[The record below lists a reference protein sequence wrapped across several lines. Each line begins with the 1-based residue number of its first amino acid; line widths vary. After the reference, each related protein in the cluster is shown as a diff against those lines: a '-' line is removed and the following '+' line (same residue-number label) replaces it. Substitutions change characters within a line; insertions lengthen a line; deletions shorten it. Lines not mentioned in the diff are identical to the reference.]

1 MQKIVIVN
9 SNNSCV
15 FSLSTKVIRRYFELS
30 NLGKPYFYIR
40 DYSYLNITKHKKIE
54 DADDYFY
61 TSFNDLGKELT
72 NKNNIF
78 DKENYFDPSEILR
91 DDINLVKAVDEIKPE
106 NLKIVE
112 IPDDV
117 VDWYIHEED
126 NGFESIEETHRSW
139 F

>member
-9 SNNSCV
+9 SNNGCT

-40 DYSYLNITKHKKIE
+40 DYSYLNITKYKKIE

-72 NKNNIF
+72 NENNIF
-78 DKENYFDPSEILR
+78 DKENYFDQMEILR
-91 DDINLVKAVDEIKPE
+91 DDVNLVKAVEEINPDEI
-106 NLKIVE
+106 KIVE

-117 VDWYIHEED
+117 EWYIREED
-126 NGFESIEETHRSW
+126 DGHESIEGTHRSW